1 MFSDFDK
8 LFNEFE
14 KMMFNPSY
22 GKRRTYKGDDGLYYI
37 TTYYNRNKPTTEDKI
52 EYLKNELDRYVELQD
67 FETAVKVRDQIKK
80 LETNKDSIDKLNL
93 DLEESIKNQD
103 YEKCIELR
111 DKISS
116 LK

>member
-1 MFSDFDK
+1 MFSDFNK
-8 LFNEFE
+8 LFEEFE
-14 KMMFNPSY
+14 KMMLNPTY

-80 LETNKDSIDKLNL
+80 LETNKGSIDKLNL
-93 DLEESIKNQD
+93 ELEESIKNQD

-111 DKISS
+111 DKIRS

>member
-14 KMMFNPSY
+14 KMMFNPSN

-80 LETNKDSIDKLNL
+80 LESNKDSIDKLNL
-93 DLEESIKNQD
+93 ELEESIKNQD
-103 YEKCIELR
+103 FEKCIELR
-111 DKISS
+111 DKIRS

>member
-1 MFSDFDK
+1 MFSNFDK
-8 LFNEFE
+8 LFE
-14 KMMFNPSY
+14 KMMLNPTY

-80 LETNKDSIDKLNL
+80 LETNKGSIDKLNL
-93 DLEESIKNQD
+93 ELEESIKNQD

-111 DKISS
+111 DKIRS

>member
-14 KMMFNPSY
+14 KMMLNPTY

-80 LETNKDSIDKLNL
+80 LESNKDSIDKLNL
-93 DLEESIKNQD
+93 ELEESIKNQD
-103 YEKCIELR
+103 FEKCIELR
-111 DKISS
+111 DKIRS

>member
-1 MFSDFDK
+1 MFASFDK
-8 LFNEFE
+8 LMEEFE
-14 KMMFNPSY
+14 KMMTNPTF
-22 GKRRTYKGDDGLYYI
+22 GRKRTYRSDDGLYYV

-52 EYLKNELDRYVELQD
+52 EYLKTELERSVESQD

-80 LETNKDSIDKLNL
+80 LELNKDSIEKLNL
-93 DLEESIKNQD
+93 ELEESIKNQD

-111 DKISS
+111 DKIKS